1 MMKISA
7 IPDHGTIFENHQFPR
22 LVYFAHSTLGKD
34 ETSRHIHS
42 HANVTE
48 IIFIKSGKGKHIID
62 GITYTSEPGDILV
75 YHANT
80 THEECASN
88 DIVEELCC
96 GFKNLHIKGLKAGY
110 ISKHPIFKISH
121 RSDTSPIF
129 SIMELIETNMN
140 HKTEITGE
148 LCRSLGISLIVNLYF
163 LFSQAQP
170 PYADYKTQVHASLGQ
185 QIRKYIDLHF
195 ADDLS
200 LSKVAGLF
208 QVSPSYISR
217 VFQREIGCTFVQY
230 RLKRR
235 IGEAETLLT
244 ETDYPISYIAN
255 SVGFDNIS
263 YFIQAFSRVTGQTP
277 SDYRYQSVGTK
288 PIFQKQKTDTAIIK

>member
-34 ETSRHIHS
+34 ETTRHIHS

-80 THEECASN
+80 THEEYAL
-88 DIVEELCC
+88 DDTVEELCC
-96 GFKNLHIKGLKAGY
+96 GFKNIHIKGLNPGFIAKCPPY
-110 ISKHPIFKISH
+110 IISNNT
-121 RSDTSPIF
+121 DTS
-129 SIMELIETNMN
+129 SVHTLMELIEQSVQA
-140 HKTEITGE
+140 KTDTTGE
-148 LCRSLGISLIVNLYF
+148 TCYSLGISIVVNLYF
-163 LFSQAQP
+163 LFTKKRPAFTEGTNIPQ
-170 PYADYKTQVHASLGQ
+170 KSLGQ
-185 QIRKYIDLHF
+185 QIRKYVDLHF
-195 ADDLS
+195 SDDLS
-200 LSKVAGLF
+200 LPKIAELF
-208 QVSPSYISR
+208 HVSPSYASR

-244 ETDYPISYIAN
+244 ETDYPISYIGS
-255 SVGFDNIS
+255 SVGFDNTS
-263 YFIQAFSRVTGQTP
+263 YFVQAFSRVTGQTP

-288 PIFQKQKTDTAIIK
+288 PIFKKQKLIR